1 PVQVEWWNL
10 DRRRVE
16 TATLPAIQFEA
27 TPNPAAALE
36 FPPEP
41 EPVIQATAPKP
52 NRFKYYLRLAEVT
65 AILLIALALLLWTWV
80 RFGVRLVAQWK
91 SSRKAYRNSEAAFF
105 AKLKKASSAGN
116 APEAYSFLLGWL
128 NRFRPGVGLEQFLSN
143 SGDAELKREV
153 ESLASR
159 LYGGSSATWSGT
171 RMVSRLQRVRSLS
184 HREMRTHSALPPL
197 NPARGT

>member
-1 PVQVEWWNL
+1 
-10 DRRRVE
+10 
-16 TATLPAIQFEA
+16 LPAIQFEA